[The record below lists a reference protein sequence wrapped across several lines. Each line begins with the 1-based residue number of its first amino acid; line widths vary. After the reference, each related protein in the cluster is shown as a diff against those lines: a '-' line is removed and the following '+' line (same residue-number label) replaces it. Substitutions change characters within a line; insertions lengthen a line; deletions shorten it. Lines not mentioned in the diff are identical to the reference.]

1 VAFPRARTTV
11 LVLVV
16 GVLLGGL
23 AGLGAGLGL
32 ARSTVASTAEI
43 LVSVGPGIQGSADA
57 VATEDQY
64 LSNRMTTYAAL
75 AVSDRVLG
83 PAAGRLGTT
92 AGALRPLVTVS
103 AGSSGNVL
111 DVSARAATP
120 EAAVTATRAVDDAL
134 VPAIVALETRPGQTP
149 PVTVAVVSTPSV
161 PDSPFAPG
169 LGPAAAAG
177 AVAGLV
183 LALLAVVAR
192 ATGLP
197 QRATRALLRWVF
209 SVPAP
214 PERVVPGPPVRVPP
228 GPPGPVVP
236 REVPEQVRAGSAA
249 DAEPAR
255 AETSPAG

>member
-1 VAFPRARTTV
+1 MAFPRARTTV

-16 GVLLGGL
+16 GALLGAL

-32 ARSTVASTAEI
+32 ARSTAVSTAEI
-43 LVSVGPGIQGSADA
+43 LVSVGPGVQGSADA

-92 AGALRPLVTVS
+92 ADALRPLVTVS
-103 AGSSGNVL
+103 AGASGNVL

-120 EAAVTATRAVDDAL
+120 GAAVTAARAVDDAL
-134 VPAIVALETRPGQTP
+134 VPAIVALETGPGRTP
-149 PVTVAVVSTPSV
+149 PVTVAVVSTPSI
-161 PDSPFAPG
+161 PDAPFTPG

-177 AVAGLV
+177 AVVGLV
-183 LALLAVVAR
+183 LALLAVLAR

-197 QRATRALLRWVF
+197 QRATRGLFRWVF

-214 PERVVPGPPVRVPP
+214 PRPPMPP
-228 GPPGPVVP
+228 RPAAPPPLS
-236 REVPEQVRAGSAA
+236 VPEQVRAGSAA
-249 DAEPAR
+249 DTEPAR